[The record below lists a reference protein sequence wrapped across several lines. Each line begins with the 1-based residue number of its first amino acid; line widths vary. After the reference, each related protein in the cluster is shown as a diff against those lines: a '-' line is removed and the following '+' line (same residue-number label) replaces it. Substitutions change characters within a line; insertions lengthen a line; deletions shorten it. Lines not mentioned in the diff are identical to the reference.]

1 MKSLSFRKSGVRRRL
16 PLRCLAAAIAIVA
29 GVTQGL
35 GQTARS
41 SDDTLSGAAVG
52 LPSGAYATTVAY
64 LVQFYPLWR
73 ENRDPIARDTSRFV
87 LIFSGNLPART

>member
-1 MKSLSFRKSGVRRRL
+1 MKSLSFQKSAVRRRF

-29 GVTQGL
+29 GVGL

-41 SDDTLSGAAVG
+41 SDDTLPGAAVG